1 MKRLAA
7 VAGAVVILT
16 ATACG
21 NGGVNV
27 AEDAPSV
34 PAYRTNENVAAPSGS
49 DLHECKTRMVNT
61 KDGDMGLKKRL
72 IQRRR
77 YRFLFHP
84 RNVGLRILQP
94 KSNVRSWRGLRNYP

>member
-7 VAGAVVILT
+7 VAGAVAILT

-21 NGGVNV
+21 NGSSNK
-27 AEDAPSV
+27 ADAPSV

-61 KDGDMGLKKRL
+61 KDGDVGLK
-72 IQRRR
+72 
-77 YRFLFHP
+77 
-84 RNVGLRILQP
+84 NVSFRDGGIDFYFTPEMSMRI
-94 KSNVRSWRGLRNYP
+94 